1 MITATLSSKG
11 QLVIPG
17 ELRRALHLKA
27 GDRLLLSLQDG
38 RLILEPAHHT
48 RARLVKER
56 GRTVLVAPPD
66 APAMTTDTVR
76 RLLADFP

>member
-17 ELRRALHLKA
+17 ALRRALDLKA
-27 GDRLLLSLQDG
+27 GDHLLLSLQDG
-38 RLILEPAHHT
+38 RLVLEPAHSA

-56 GRTVLVAPPD
+56 GRMVLVAPPD
-66 APAMTTDTVR
+66 APTMTTDAVR
-76 RLLADFP
+76 RLLAEFP